1 MNLYNGNILMI
12 YIDGVNCKCIEFYFN
27 INLLSKCFIKMIFFC
42 VCKFV
47 LIDLIFDYCN

>member
-27 INLLSKCFIKMIFFC
+27 INLLSKCFIKMIFFLCLLIC
-42 VCKFV
+42 VNR
-47 LIDLIFDYCN
+47 FDF